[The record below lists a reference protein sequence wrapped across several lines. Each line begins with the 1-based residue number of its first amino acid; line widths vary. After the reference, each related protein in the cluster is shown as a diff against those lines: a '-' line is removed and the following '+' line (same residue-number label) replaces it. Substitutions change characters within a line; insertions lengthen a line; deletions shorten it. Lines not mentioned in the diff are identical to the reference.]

1 MSRSD
6 LVVSRQTSD
15 LQMRAADPAGS
26 AWVSANAGSGK
37 TKVLVDRVLRLLL
50 QGVEPSRIL
59 CLTYTKATAATMSNK
74 VFDQL
79 STWAVMDDSALGSAL
94 SRLVDGDQAAGGH
107 LAPPVLR
114 HARRLFAQ
122 ALETPGGL
130 KIETIHAF
138 CTRVLQMAPFEA
150 NVPAH
155 FEVMDESQRDALLQ
169 QARRSVLSAALLG
182 RDTKL
187 AEALQRLTVDAGSNE
202 SFDKIITEALKL
214 RDLFSDE
221 EGRNLPVAELAKQVA
236 GVLGIEPDLT
246 ELSVAQAF
254 LQTLSRLIN
263 VDHVITVFR
272 QGSSED
278 QKTAEA
284 AQKAKFSPTLLDAMW
299 IWLDRLLVEKKSP
312 YSLHARKT
320 LGTKKVL
327 EIDPGLP
334 DQLAALAEEALQTSD
349 RLNAIAT
356 RERTVA
362 LATVATAIFARFDA
376 AKQRARMLDYDDL
389 INATLS
395 LLTRVDAAW
404 VLYRLDAGIDHV
416 LVDEAQDTTP
426 QQWQIL
432 QQLTA
437 EFTAGAGARGSR
449 MDRTMFAVGDQKQSI
464 YGFQGAAPEKFDG
477 MRRAFKERTI
487 QARQIFNDIELK
499 TSFRSAPDIVA
510 AVDAVFA
517 PQEHWPGLTFEAG
530 IPPQRH
536 DTARVSAFGAVD
548 LWPVIAD
555 DPEPEKDAWSI
566 PVDAPERRSGNLK
579 LARRIA
585 GQIGRWMDEGH
596 DDLGR
601 PFSPGDVLILLSKRG
616 GLYDAVVKALKDR
629 RVPVAGRDRLK
640 LSAHPAVEDLIILGR
655 AVLLPDD
662 DLTLATLL
670 KTPLFDLDD
679 DDLMRVAPGREG
691 SLSAALRLAAV
702 QDPRIGKAIAR
713 YDVLGKSARRMG
725 PFGFFAHVLGP
736 MGGRCAAI
744 HRLGA
749 EAGDAV
755 DAFLASALDFE
766 RRQGLSLFRFL
777 EESATSTRDIR
788 RDLSAPGRDVRVMTV
803 HGAKGLESKIVFLAD
818 LGRKPNGKHAAALI
832 GLPAS
837 LHGRSTLVPVWSPR
851 KETDTHAVAEAKE
864 QSKAAALEERSRL
877 LYVALTR
884 AEDRLIICGT
894 DKDGKIPEGSW
905 YDMISRGLSAS
916 TSGLAEI
923 KAPDGE
929 GSIRRFRVTD
939 RQGSGGRLEA
949 EEGVSTQ
956 PPDWLS
962 RSVQQETDDL
972 PPLSPSRANSAANRP
987 DRAQDSEFAASAA
1000 AIGKFGHLLLQV
1012 LPDVPVEKRK
1022 AAALTLAR
1030 ARASGIGKD
1039 HTATMITQTLALL
1052 SRPDLAGLFEPG
1064 GLAEVPVAGR
1074 IRLRGGAE
1082 RLVSGQIDRLV
1093 VGQDTVV
1100 LADFKTT
1107 ARPPRT
1113 VAGIP
1118 AGSVLQ
1124 MAMYHALVSA
1134 IYPAHVV
1141 RTCLIYTADQSVHHL
1156 PHPLLS
1162 KALDS
1167 LAESGNELFTP
1178 A

>member
-79 STWAVMDDSALGSAL
+79 STWAGMDDSALTSAL
-94 SRLVDGDQAAGGH
+94 CRLVDGDQAAGRH

-221 EGRNLPVAELAKQVA
+221 EGRSLPVAELAKQVA
-236 GVLGIEPDLT
+236 GVLGIEADLT

-254 LQTLSRLIN
+254 LRTLSRLIN
-263 VDHVITVFR
+263 VDHVITGCS
-272 QGSSED
+272 QGG
-278 QKTAEA
+278 KTDKDIAAA
-284 AQKAKFSPTLLDAMW
+284 AQQAVAFASSPVQVMQSWLGTLLIKDRSKAR
-299 IWLDRLLVEKKSP
+299 DRLGTDAV
-312 YSLHARKT
+312 RK
-320 LGTKKVL
+320 V
-327 EIDPGLP
+327 DPGLP

-477 MRRAFKERTI
+477 MRRAFKDRTI
-487 QARQIFNDIELK
+487 QARQVFNDIELK

-548 LWPVIAD
+548 LWPIMAD

-585 GQIGRWMDEGH
+585 GQIRRWMDEGH

-691 SLSAALRLAAV
+691 SLCAALRLAGV
-702 QDPRIGKAIAR
+702 QDPRIGKAMAR

-777 EESATSTRDIR
+777 EDSATSTRDIR

-837 LHGRSTLVPVWSPR
+837 VHGRSMLVPVWSPR
-851 KETDTHAVAEAKE
+851 KETDTRAVTEAKE
-864 QSKAAALEERSRL
+864 QSRAAALEERSRL

-894 DKDGKIPEGSW
+894 DKAGEIPEGSW

-916 TSGLAEI
+916 AAGLAEI

-949 EEGVSTQ
+949 AGVVSTQ

-962 RSVQQETDDL
+962 KPVQQETDDL
-972 PPLSPSRANSAANRP
+972 PPLAPSRANGAANRP
-987 DRAQDSEFAASAA
+987 DRPQDTEFAASAA
-1000 AIGKFGHLLLQV
+1000 AIGKLGHLLLQV
-1012 LPDVPVEKRK
+1012 LPDVPVEKRR
-1022 AAALTLAR
+1022 AAAYTLAR

-1039 HTATMITQTLALL
+1039 HMATMITQTLALL

-1074 IRLRGGAE
+1074 IRLKGGVE

-1113 VAGIP
+1113 VAAIP

-1124 MAMYHALVSA
+1124 MSMYHALVSA
-1134 IYPAHVV
+1134 IYPAHQV

-1156 PHPLLS
+1156 PQELLS

-1167 LAESGNELFTP
+1167 LAESGNEQFT
-1178 A
+1178 AA